1 MSIFADTCTRMLNNI
16 EKIQTENREIILI
29 GTAHVSKESV
39 GLSEIPDEN
48 QRAFS
53 PLRNFDND

>member
-1 MSIFADTCTRMLNNI
+1 MLNNI